1 MFDAI
6 AARYDRLNRI
16 LSFGLDQR
24 WRRRLVDALGDRPRE
39 VLDLA
44 TGTGDVAIAIA
55 RRHAA
60 AHVIGLDP
68 SREMLRHAE
77 RKRDRLQLGPRIQL
91 IAGDAQELPFESDR
105 FDACSIAFGI
115 RNFPDRDRALRE
127 MKRVL
132 RSGGRAAILELGE
145 PSAPVL
151 GSLARWHVHSVVPR
165 LGAWLSGA
173 REYRYLEE
181 SIAAF
186 PPATQFAAQMNAA
199 GLTVVAVQKIMLGA
213 ATLFVS
219 KAD

>member
-1 MFDAI
+1 MSCPGVSA
-6 AARYDRLNRI
+6 
-16 LSFGLDQR
+16 
-24 WRRRLVDALGDRPRE
+24 
-39 VLDLA
+39 
-44 TGTGDVAIAIA
+44 GT
-55 RRHAA
+55 RH
-60 AHVIGLDP
+60 GT
-68 SREMLRHAE
+68 
-77 RKRDRLQLGPRIQL
+77 
-91 IAGDAQELPFESDR
+91 FT